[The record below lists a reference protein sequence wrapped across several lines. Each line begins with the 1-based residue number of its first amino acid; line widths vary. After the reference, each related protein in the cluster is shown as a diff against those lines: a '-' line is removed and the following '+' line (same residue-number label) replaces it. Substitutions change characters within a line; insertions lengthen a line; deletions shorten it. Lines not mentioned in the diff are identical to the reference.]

1 MKRYNYR
8 ATTRNIPNLYLYTKI
23 IGLSFLSIGINC
35 LITFFY
41 LRFAVESEYSI
52 LMLMLGVVMLVLAPI
67 AMIDDRKEMRDSLY
81 TVLSVVLLFVCTVG
95 DVILFKFF
103 WLLIP
108 LAVELSVIVIIAIK
122 CKKKRLNNSRRR
134 ENDLQKKHN

>member
-81 TVLSVVLLFVCTVG
+81 TVSSVVMLIVCTVV
-95 DVILFKFF
+95 DVIWFKFY

-108 LAVELSVIVIIAIK
+108 LTVELVLIASVAISYK
-122 CKKKRLNNSRRR
+122 RKKSK
-134 ENDLQKKHN
+134 